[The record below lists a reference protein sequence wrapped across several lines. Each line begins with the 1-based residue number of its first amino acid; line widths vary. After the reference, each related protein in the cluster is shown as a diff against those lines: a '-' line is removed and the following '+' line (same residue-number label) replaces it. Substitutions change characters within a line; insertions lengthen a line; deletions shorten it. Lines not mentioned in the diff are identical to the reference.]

1 MPKALFEFV
10 WNTGSKLGKIQW
22 NCSGTFWFHSKVR
35 FGPIFSLPK
44 SSAKIQYIQF
54 IAPEQAG
61 NELFCSG
68 TSWEWANWSAPH
80 WNMVPEHTVT
90 VSQWSQFQ
98 SGDFIADL
106 NRSGPGK
113 MKPIWSDQFWWRI
126 TTSNWTRTTF
136 GFAHC
141 ARWVF
146 LSPTPD
152 FPIAKAQHHKPLK
165 TPSYLGRSS
174 YGISR
179 AVWLEASRTPALL
192 I

>member
-1 MPKALFEFV
+1 MTLASS
-10 WNTGSKLGKIQW
+10 NTQVCKTTQNANGAIT
-22 NCSGTFWFHSKVR
+22 NVR
-35 FGPIFSLPK
+35 THFSLPK
-44 SSAKIQYIQF
+44 SSAKIQYTQF

-113 MKPIWSDQFWWRI
+113 MKPIWSDQFWWII

-136 GFAHC
+136 GFRHWILHVA
-141 ARWVF
+141 
-146 LSPTPD
+146 
-152 FPIAKAQHHKPLK
+152 
-165 TPSYLGRSS
+165 
-174 YGISR
+174 ISR
-179 AVWLEASRTPALL
+179 FDSDLKLCRFRIPKTHISAQSQM
-192 I
+192 